1 MQYPLQM
8 NFKLMALSPQIK
20 VTDAAGETVCYVKQK
35 MFKLKEA
42 VNVFQDESQQS
53 KLCEIKADRMI
64 DFSANYHFFD
74 TNGETFG
81 GLSRKGM
88 RSIWKAHYH
97 LLDESDVQIG
107 TINEEN
113 PMAKVGDSFL
123 GEIPGLGLLSGYLFH
138 PKYLL
143 SAMNGTPLL
152 RLEKQPAMWE
162 GKYSVT
168 KLTELD
174 PVDELRSLMGFLMM
188 TLLERQRG

>member
-1 MQYPLQM
+1 MEYPLQM
-8 NFKLMALSPQIK
+8 HFKIMALAPQIK
-20 VTDAAGETVCYVKQK
+20 VTDAVGETVCYVKQK

-42 VNVFQDESQQS
+42 VNVFQDESQQA
-53 KLCEIKADRMI
+53 KLCEIKADRII

-74 TNGETFG
+74 NNGESFG
-81 GLSRKGM
+81 GLRRKGM

-97 LLDESDVQIG
+97 LLNEGDTQLG

-113 PMAKVGDSFL
+113 PMSKVADSFF
-123 GEIPGLGLLSGYLFH
+123 GEIPLVGMFSGYLFH

-143 SAMNGTPLL
+143 SNMSGQPQM

-162 GKYSVT
+162 GKYKID
-168 KLTELD
+168 KLAEVD